1 MSHLSRR
8 NLLRTVIS
16 GATMAA
22 LPSLSSSSS
31 SQQNTPVRRKGQIRQ
46 SASRWCYHSISLEK
60 LCAYGAEIGLKGIDL
75 LNVDEWEVP
84 RRYGLI
90 CSMGYAG
97 GGEIPSALNRVENH
111 AKIEEAFR
119 KNIPLAA
126 KSSVPNVITFSGNRA
141 GLSDEEG
148 AKNTIVGL
156 NRLKKIGEDNGV
168 TICMELL
175 NSKVTPLSSDRKS
188 TRLNSSHQIIS
199 YAVFCLK
206 KKKQTTKSSTQPSRH
221 FTLEPGFA

>member
-84 RRYGLI
+84 RRYGLL

-97 GGEIPSALNRVENH
+97 GGEIPTALNRAENH
-111 AKIEEAFR
+111 AKIEESFL
-119 KNIPLAA
+119 KNISLPA
-126 KSSVPNVITFSGNRA
+126 KSSGPNVITFSGHPSC
-141 GLSDEEG
+141 LSDS
-148 AKNTIVGL
+148 ARCK
-156 NRLKKIGEDNGV
+156 
-168 TICMELL
+168 
-175 NSKVTPLSSDRKS
+175 
-188 TRLNSSHQIIS
+188 H
-199 YAVFCLK
+199 
-206 KKKQTTKSSTQPSRH
+206 
-221 FTLEPGFA
+221 TLV